1 LVHIPYLAREDLGM
15 DIDYG
20 AKVIDRDGEVLGTV
34 DYVIRNSWTG
44 EISKFRVS
52 RDMPRS
58 DLMLSP
64 EEVLDA
70 TENAINVDISANG
83 LRES

>member
-1 LVHIPYLAREDLGM
+1 MVHIPYLAREDLGM

-44 EISKFRVS
+44 EISKFRVR
-52 RDMPRS
+52 RDPS
-58 DLMLSP
+58 GSELMLSP
-64 EEVLDA
+64 EEILESA
-70 TENAINVDISANG
+70 ETKIKVDISSNG